1 MPSTQAD
8 CYLVQYILGTAL
20 LQTQHYSEAIAHLH
34 KAIEQQPNSA
44 WAHYAMGA
52 SLVKTG
58 DYKTAVVH
66 LELASTR
73 LPEFADAHLLLAQ
86 AYEHLGKAKDA
97 QGERNK
103 AKQ

>member
-1 MPSTQAD
+1 MPSPQAN
-8 CYLVQYILGTAL
+8 CYLVQYVLGTAL
-20 LQTQHYSEAIAHLH
+20 LRTRRYPRAIEHLH

-52 SLVKTG
+52 SLLKAG

-73 LPEFADAHLLLAQ
+73 LPEFADAHLLLAD
-86 AYEHLGKAKDA
+86 AYEHLGRTKDG
-97 QGERNK
+97 QRERGK